1 MPGWRPVPPSGSR
14 YGASS
19 SSRARWSC
27 CTSCRPVFRTHPST
41 ISFYD
46 GWVGN
51 LAYFGCAAARRPP
64 GRAGPGQAAG
74 RLDGDGRRP
83 HPVRPRQL
91 LLDDLRPVHGPGPV
105 PVDPGRL
112 LPALLPGRLPRA
124 SASWSATRLP
134 GRGSRAIWLD
144 GIIAALGVAA
154 LEAAI
159 VIAAIARDNVGDL
172 GDVATNFA
180 YPIGDLVL
188 VTMLVAVFAV
198 QGWRPDRLWWTLGAG
213 LALFAVAD
221 SVYSVQALAETY
233 VTGTVLDSLWMIGTF
248 LMAIAAW
255 QPRTPAVETGPTDPA
270 GAHPGAVPR
279 SARCR
284 SSSTPRSTRCSP
296 SPSSSPPARCWWR
309 SPGWGSPTGSC
320 RRWPRAGA
328 RPAPTSSPA
337 CPTGGCSTRRCAA
350 ASSRAPGASSWPC

>member
-1 MPGWRPVPPSGSR
+1 MRALHVATGGLVVLYLGS
-14 YGASS
+14 
-19 SSRARWSC
+19 
-27 CTSCRPVFRTHPST
+27 TIFRTHPST

-51 LAYFGCAAARRPP
+51 LAYFGCAALAGLRAALVRDRQ
-64 GRAGPGQAAG
+64 RAGG
-74 RLDGDGRRP
+74 RPWPSPSPCSPLGNLVWTTLVQFMD
-83 HPVRPRQL
+83 
-91 LLDDLRPVHGPGPV
+91 PV
-105 PVDPGRL
+105 PYPSIQDAFFLPFYPIAYVGIVL
-112 LPALLPGRLPRA
+112 LARD
-124 SASWSATRLP
+124 TLP

-159 VIAAIARDNVGDL
+159 VIAAIARDSVGDL

-180 YPIGDLVL
+180 YPIGALVL
-188 VTMLVAVFAV
+188 ITMLVAVFAV

-221 SVYSVQALAETY
+221 SVYSVQALDETY

-248 LMAIAAW
+248 LMATAAW
-255 QPRTPAVETGPTDPA
+255 QTRHARVESARTDPA
-270 GAHPGAVPR
+270 GARPR
-279 SARCR
+279 ACSSSARCR
-284 SSSTPRSTRCSP
+284 SSCTPPSTTCSP
-296 SPSSSPPARCWWR
+296 SPSSWPPARCWWP
-309 SPGWGSPTGSC
+309 SPGWASPTGSC
-320 RRWPRAGA
+320 RRWPRASG

-350 ASSRAPGASSWPC
+350 ASSRAPGARSWPC